1 MNILI
6 SGTGGVRTDF
16 VRQFLLRAL
25 NKNANATWN
34 IDCFSG
40 RTLPGV
46 TWNTQLN
53 TCNVDKIH
61 YGIAELSNALST
73 LNYDIILY
81 IMHDATNAE
90 QCANRTWE
98 HLVKSFLIPSQ
109 EFTVEQAYQK
119 IETMLQAV
127 TIIETLTPMDKVF
140 YLKYSDMIDS
150 CGSMIL
156 EQTLDITFDPYHH
169 SLWQAAIEKSHS
181 PDRVHYQGELFTKD
195 YVRSRV
201 EYYFTKRQESDA
213 NKHSKN

>member
-1 MNILI
+1 MNILV

-25 NKNANATWN
+25 NQNATTSWN
-34 IDCFSG
+34 IDCLSG

-46 TWNTQLN
+46 TWNTELN

-61 YGIAELSNALST
+61 YGIAELSNALSA
-73 LNYDIILY
+73 LDYDVILY
-81 IMHDATNAE
+81 IMHDATNSE

-119 IETMLQAV
+119 IETMMQAV
-127 TIIETLTPMDKVF
+127 TIIETLPPMDKVF

-150 CGSMIL
+150 RGSVIL
-156 EQTLDITFDPYHH
+156 EQTLDITFDPWDHV
-169 SLWQAAIEKSHS
+169 LWQAAIEKSHS
-181 PDRVHYQGELFTKD
+181 PDQVYYKGELFTKN
-195 YVRSRV
+195 YVRSRAN
-201 EYYFTKRQESDA
+201 YYHANRKESYQ
-213 NKHSKN
+213 NKN